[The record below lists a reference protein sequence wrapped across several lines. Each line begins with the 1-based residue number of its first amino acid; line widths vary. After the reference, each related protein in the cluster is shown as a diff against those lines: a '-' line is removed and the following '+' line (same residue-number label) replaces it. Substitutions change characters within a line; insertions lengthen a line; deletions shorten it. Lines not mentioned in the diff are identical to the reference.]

1 MADNKQYGRFADIW
15 MTHGR
20 VYVTS
25 QGYVQAHIYTSN
37 KVLADYVVNRTNCRC
52 DPHSNVY
59 DVAITSRKS
68 LRLLSQ
74 ALLKQELAEQH
85 RKLLVLVYRYATVST
100 KVERQALAD
109 RIKLLLKSTRNPVV
123 PHDIAPDVGISS
135 SMDADTALGQSD

>member
-15 MTHGR
+15 TAHGR

-25 QGYVQAHIYTSN
+25 QGYVHAHIYTSN

-100 KVERQALAD
+100 KIERQALAD
-109 RIKLLLKSTRNPVV
+109 RIKLLLKSTRNPIPAQDVASDGGV
-123 PHDIAPDVGISS
+123 PSGMDPDASV
-135 SMDADTALGQSD
+135 